1 MKIIHLIYDHPR
13 NPWVGGGGAVRVYEL
28 SKRLALKGHHI
39 TVVSGRYP
47 GAKDYT
53 EGNLEYKFVGSDAG
67 YLLSTFSYAF
77 RAAGF
82 IRRFSSGFDILVED
96 FAPWNP
102 IFSRF
107 LTDRPAVLHV
117 NHREGWNMFK
127 RFSIFAFPFFLVEKF
142 YPSLFK
148 HVTALSEDTKRK
160 IGVSE
165 AVVLPPGINAVH
177 QSGQLE
183 GGHILYMGRLHM
195 KNKGLD
201 TLLSSMKGVDSEL
214 LLVGRGPDEQR
225 LKNMA
230 SGVSRSKIK
239 FSGFV
244 SETQKAEILES
255 SLFMVL
261 PSRFEGWGIVVL
273 ESAAFGKPVI
283 VSDIPEL
290 AYAVEGGFG
299 LSFKTGDASDLTE
312 KINLILKDKDLRIKL
327 GARAV
332 EYARNFTWDGI
343 ADKCERCYAEA
354 LKSGIRVL

>member
-1 MKIIHLIYDHPR
+1 MKILHFIYDHPQ

-28 SKRLALKGHHI
+28 SKRLAARGHQI

-47 GAKDYT
+47 NAEDYT
-53 EGNLEYKFVGSDAG
+53 EGNLEYRFVGSDAG

-77 RAAGF
+77 YAAHF
-82 IRRFSSGFDILVED
+82 VRRLSPEFDIVVED

-102 IFSRF
+102 LFTRL
-107 LTDRPAVLHV
+107 LTDRPVVLHV

-127 RFSIFAFPFFLVEKF
+127 RFFILALPFFLIEKF
-142 YPSLFK
+142 YPRMFK
-148 HVTALSEDTKRK
+148 HVTALSEDTKKK
-160 IGVSE
+160 IGVAN

-177 QSGQLE
+177 ENSPVE
-183 GGHILYMGRLHM
+183 GRHILYMGRLHI

-201 TLLSSMKGVDSEL
+201 TLLSSMKGIDSEL

-230 SGVSRSKIK
+230 TGFTRSKIK
-239 FSGFV
+239 FPGFV
-244 SETQKAEILES
+244 SETEKAEILKA

-261 PSRFEGWGIVVL
+261 ASRFEGWGIVVL
-273 ESAAFGKPVI
+273 EAAAFGKPVI

-299 LSFKTGDASDLTE
+299 LAFKTGDAADLTE
-312 KINLILKDKDLRIKL
+312 KINLLLKDGRLRLEL
-327 GARAV
+327 GSKAA
-332 EYARNFTWDGI
+332 EYALNFTWDNI
-343 ADKCERCYAEA
+343 ADKCESYYSEA
-354 LKSGIRVL
+354 VKSVF